1 MQINWCPKDRF
12 VLATLTALTNNTD
25 SIIKKLVT
33 VFAFASDF
41 KPGYYIKTNPDRATA
56 VNKITIPGL
65 ILNCLATLYRDTRII
80 HKALYLDCKN
90 TRHASLIPASEALSP
105 DAGILLAASIRSAT
119 LSNYTAGPLAHISNI
134 ATRLMNF
141 KNNYSGL
148 FFLKT
153 CSSVYISL

>member
-1 MQINWCPKDRF
+1 MKMQINWYPKDRF

-33 VFAFASDF
+33 VFAFASAF

-65 ILNCLATLYRDTRII
+65 ILNRLATLHRDTRIV

-90 TRHASLIPASEALSP
+90 ARHASLIPASEALSP
-105 DAGILLAASIRSAT
+105 DAGILLTASIRSAT
-119 LSNYTAGPLAHISNI
+119 LSNYTAGPLAQIFEYHDFNRPH
-134 ATRLMNF
+134 TLPR
-141 KNNYSGL
+141 
-148 FFLKT
+148 
-153 CSSVYISL
+153 

>member
-1 MQINWCPKDRF
+1 MQINWCPNDRF
-12 VLATLTALTNNTD
+12 VQATLTALTNNTD

-33 VFAFASDF
+33 VFAFAPAF

-65 ILNCLATLYRDTRII
+65 ILNRLATLYRDTRIV

-90 TRHASLIPASEALSP
+90 ARHASLIPASEALFP

-119 LSNYTAGPLAHISNI
+119 LSNYTAGPLLLMRSS
-134 ATRLMNF
+134 ATR
-141 KNNYSGL
+141 
-148 FFLKT
+148 
-153 CSSVYISL
+153 